1 MQHSARAVCKLMLG
15 STIPGQKC
23 WKGGWA
29 PINELTSMWY
39 ILLLCQG
46 LLITSC
52 ITLQRFGHVQLPKCK
67 VGLFWCK
74 WTTLAR
80 CPSGHHNDL
89 IWAPAGIK
97 ATFTGWESSALTTDQ
112 QQLLSFPLLLFHTNH
127 CELLNCYALYN
138 LLNLFSIF
146 QWLCSMT
153 IQIMNIFKQWH
164 Q

>member
-1 MQHSARAVCKLMLG
+1 MLG

-80 CPSGHHNDL
+80 CPSGHHKWLNM
-89 IWAPAGIK
+89 
-97 ATFTGWESSALTTDQ
+97 SASRNQSHIHWVRVQRLNHWSTAA
-112 QQLLSFPLLLFHTNH
+112 SFFSLLLFHTNH

>member
-1 MQHSARAVCKLMLG
+1 VLYASL
-15 STIPGQKC
+15 C
-23 WKGGWA
+23 WVQPSLAKNAERGD
-29 PINELTSMWY
+29 ELQSMNWR
-39 ILLLCQG
+39 LCDIFYSFVKAYW
-46 LLITSC
+46 L
-52 ITLQRFGHVQLPKCK
+52 HHALPYKDSDMSS
-67 VGLFWCK
+67 
-74 WTTLAR
+74 
-80 CPSGHHNDL
+80 CPSAKWDFSGASEQRWPDARPDTTNDL